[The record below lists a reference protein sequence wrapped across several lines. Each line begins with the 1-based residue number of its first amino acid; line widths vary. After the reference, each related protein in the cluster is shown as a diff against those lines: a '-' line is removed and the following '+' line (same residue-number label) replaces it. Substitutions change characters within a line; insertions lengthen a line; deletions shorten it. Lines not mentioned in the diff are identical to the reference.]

1 MKTYLVM
8 IVLVT
13 LLFSAC
19 STGPSEILEE
29 PLYDFSLGFDGKPER
44 SKAFGNQLELVAT
57 YTANEKGNILEDSS
71 ITIEGNECT
80 IDSINPQSFQL
91 GQDVKVMVS
100 CSKPFEEPQIQGTII
115 LDYLQGSNQRFA
127 QGEFLLTIED

>member
-57 YTANEKGNILEDSS
+57 YTANDKGNILEDSS
-71 ITIEGNECT
+71 MTIEGNECT

-91 GQDVKVMVS
+91 GQDVKVMAS
-100 CSKPFEEPQIQGTII
+100 CSKSFEEPQIQGTII

>member
-57 YTANEKGNILEDSS
+57 YTANEKGNILEGSS
-71 ITIEGNECT
+71 MTIEGNECT

-91 GQDVKVMVS
+91 GQDVKVVAS
-100 CSKPFEEPQIQGTII
+100 CSKSFEEPQIQGTII